1 MSQSEITEISAIS
14 DLSDE
19 LTIGDISKL
28 QIVIQIPDGI
38 YKDVKNGT
46 QFLHAIKFWKR
57 NNPFIFYQALLDARP
72 DLVAMACD
80 IPWLCSTCEGEYQEE
95 ELSIKTLINL
105 LKTEIPKDKWTQIYI
120 GLSQE
125 TEENVGYE
133 ITLNKMLEKGF
144 IKKDLITLMLVLKSI
159 KRLDVIEKLKRYQK
173 VFAEM
178 EDEEFESKFR
188 REINAQVKEMEEWE
202 LKLKQFMKSQFGK
215 VKQIIGSDET
225 VSLSHVYIDLTILK
239 QKPRAISMED
249 ETTYNEIAYLRQIA
263 NKQVKIE
270 PVNFTE
276 ELTSYESKEPEIW
289 CLIGNPGCG
298 KTFLAKRTAL
308 RFSSNELVGILY
320 SISIPCRN
328 PDWHAM
334 ESTRYE
340 ADKKVES
347 EYIQKW
353 LCLGLPIGSSW
364 SNNLAK
370 HLNQTDG
377 EGLLLIIDGLDEY
390 TKKVPFKDTL
400 LCLLLTRQSLIRA
413 TIILTSRPG
422 AWTDISSS
430 HDLKVDRYYQ
440 VLGFSPENRD
450 LYFKKQITIETKLKE
465 CCSLLE
471 RHDEM
476 AQLSLIPV
484 NASLFAAL
492 LKGEDSTSI
501 NSLTKL
507 YDELTL
513 YLIRR
518 ELTRM
523 NLEEFSRVTR
533 ISNFHTDILECLKR
547 IGFIAF
553 LGVANRDLA
562 SEENV
567 PLYLGREEYASQ
579 CLGLAHEHYKKE
591 SVGLITKV
599 WTFAHLTMQEFT
611 ASLWLSNTPWTEQC
625 LSIRYI
631 SHSSSNFSLFRMLV
645 RFLCGLLT
653 NRSAAVLTIMY
664 RHLTPQP
671 IQLIGLPISYQ
682 LEYTDSYHIEGWHS
696 FTKMYLQLTAILYE
710 TTSPK
715 IPIWYEHL
723 KQFLPT
729 PIYLYINKTVSP
741 NEWICFI
748 QSLDLIP
755 HIQHLDID
763 TRYINA
769 DQFKSLIQKMKVCS
783 ISLVSLS
790 FDEKDSTTVLS
801 YTDLIR
807 ETELKV
813 DTKISIQLTVC
824 DFSDVTT
831 AVNLFSPTTNQILSS
846 MRLWDNKY
854 SNNVLQQL
862 TKQLSVFQNLFVGES
877 ELSSDTLVPALCQAT
892 QLKVLHLYGIPA
904 KCHQALIAMLPQFSQ
919 LQQIGF
925 TDYSLLPPISKL
937 TNLTYLQIRDD
948 NTKDTTLSVYLLQLI
963 NGNRH
968 TLIGI
973 KLYYLERIGLNSWS
987 EFLNCLELCTNLVQL
1002 QLWHTSLP
1010 TDDVTHWCSAIN
1022 KLKLLVELEFFDV
1035 TLYDT
1040 GLISLC
1046 QGLVYHPAIR
1056 SIRLYDC
1063 MSTSLSCDALTY
1075 LIPTVSHL
1083 ETLRVTNLSEPD
1095 GDPILLLKETADE
1108 HSIQHY
1114 LH

>member
-1 MSQSEITEISAIS
+1 MNITELKGMTELSSELNRSEIIQ
-14 DLSDE
+14 LRN
-19 LTIGDISKL
+19 LIGIPEGLCEDISQGTHFLFAVKGWSGHNPYRFYLAL
-28 QIVIQIPDGI
+28 QNV
-38 YKDVKNGT
+38 
-46 QFLHAIKFWKR
+46 
-57 NNPFIFYQALLDARP
+57 RP
-72 DLVAMACD
+72 DLLAIACD
-80 IPWLCSTCEGEYQEE
+80 IPWLCVESPVDSDDEGK
-95 ELSIKTLINL
+95 ELSVKTLIEL
-105 LKTEIPKDKWTQIYI
+105 LRSEITKGQWLLIYMAAAN
-120 GLSQE
+120 E
-125 TEENVGYE
+125 TAHNVGFE
-133 ITLNKMLEKGF
+133 STMNKLFEKGL
-144 IKKDLITLMLVLKSI
+144 IQRDLVQLSEILDGIQRSDLVQQMKA
-159 KRLDVIEKLKRYQK
+159 YQR
-173 VFAEM
+173 VFAVM
-178 EDEEFESKFR
+178 EEEEFEAKTK
-188 REINAQVKEMEEWE
+188 REVGSQVKEMEQWE
-202 LKLKQFMKSQFGK
+202 KKLKQFMKSQYSK

-239 QKPRAISMED
+239 QKPRAINMED
-249 ETTYNEIAYLRQIA
+249 ETTYNEIAYLRKIA

-308 RFSSNELVGILY
+308 RFSSSELVGILY

-334 ESTRYE
+334 ECTRYE
-340 ADKKVES
+340 ADKKVDS

-353 LCLGLPIGSSW
+353 LCLGLPVGSSW
-364 SNNLAK
+364 SNDLAK

-390 TKKVPFKDTL
+390 TQKVPFKDTL

-430 HDLKVDRYYQ
+430 HELKVDRYYQ

-450 LYFKKQITIETKLKE
+450 LYFKKQITNETKLKE
-465 CCSLLE
+465 CYSLLE

-501 NSLTKL
+501 DSLTKL

-523 NLEEFSRVTR
+523 SLEEFSQVTR

-567 PLYLGREEYASQ
+567 PLYLGQEEYASHF
-579 CLGLAHEHYKKE
+579 LGLAHEHYKKE

-625 LSIRYI
+625 FSIRYI
-631 SHSSSNFSLFRMLV
+631 SHSSANFSLFRMLV

-653 NRSAAVLTIMY
+653 TRSAAVLTIMY

-682 LEYTDSYHIEGWHS
+682 LEYTDLYHIQGWKAFS
-696 FTKMYLQLTAILYE
+696 KMYLQLTAVLYE
-710 TTSPK
+710 TTSAK

-729 PIYLYINKTVSP
+729 PIYLYIKTAVSP

-748 QSLDLIP
+748 QSLDLVS
-755 HIQHLDID
+755 HIQHLDIN
-763 TRYINA
+763 TEYINA

-783 ISLVSLS
+783 ISLLALS
-790 FDEKDSTTVLS
+790 FYSKDSTTILS
-801 YTDLIR
+801 YTDLII
-807 ETELKV
+807 ETELNV
-813 DTKISIQLTVC
+813 DTKISIQLEGC
-824 DFSDVTT
+824 DFRDVT
-831 AVNLFSPTTNQILSS
+831 AVNLFSPTNNQILSS
-846 MRLWDNKY
+846 MKLWDNKY
-854 SNNVLQQL
+854 SDKVLQQL
-862 TKQLSVFQNLFVGES
+862 TNQLSVIQNLYVGGS

-904 KCHQALIAMLPQFSQ
+904 EYHQDFIAMLPQFSQ
-919 LQQIGF
+919 LQDIGF
-925 TDYSLLPPISKL
+925 YNYSLLPPISKL
-937 TNLTYLQIRDD
+937 TNLTYLQLQGY
-948 NTKDTTLSVYLLQLI
+948 NTKDTNISVYLLQLI

-968 TLIGI
+968 TLIGMV
-973 KLYYLERIGLNSWS
+973 LYYLERIGLNCWS

-1002 QLWHTSLP
+1002 QLWLTSLP
-1010 TDDVTHWCSAIN
+1010 ADDVTHWCSAVN
-1022 KLKLLVELEFFDV
+1022 KLKLLVELVFFIV

-1056 SIRLYDC
+1056 RIYLYYC
-1063 MSTSLSCDALTY
+1063 KNTSLSCEALTH
-1075 LIPTVSHL
+1075 LIPTLSHL
-1083 ETLRVTNLSEPD
+1083 EKLTVDNLSDPD
-1095 GDPILLLKETADE
+1095 VDPILLLRETADE
-1108 HSIQHY
+1108 HSIEHD
-1114 LH
+1114 LD

>member
-1 MSQSEITEISAIS
+1 MDFDTLNALS
-14 DLSDE
+14 DLAEE
-19 LTIGDISKL
+19 LTNAEVVRLQEVIGIPEGLCKEVTN
-28 QIVIQIPDGI
+28 QI
-38 YKDVKNGT
+38 
-46 QFLHAIKFWKR
+46 QFLYAIQRWKGH
-57 NNPFIFYQALLDARP
+57 NPFIFYQALQDIRP
-72 DLVAMACD
+72 DLIAIACD
-80 IPWLCSTCEGEYQEE
+80 IPWLCSTSPTEFEYQEE

-105 LKTEIPKDKWTQIYI
+105 LKTEISKDKWTLIYMNMT
-120 GLSQE
+120 E
-125 TEENVGYE
+125 KTEEQVGFE
-133 ITLNKMLEKGF
+133 ITMKKLLEKGL
-144 IKKDLITLMLVLKSI
+144 IKKDLHKMSLILKSI
-159 KRLDVIEKLKRYQK
+159 KRLDVIEKLKAYQR
-173 VFAEM
+173 VFAGM
-178 EDEEFESKFR
+178 EDEEFASKFK
-188 REINAQVKEMEEWE
+188 REIHVFVKEIIEWE
-202 LKLKQFMKSQFGK
+202 SKLKQFSLAQFDTI
-215 VKQIIGSDET
+215 KQITGSDEI

-239 QKPRAISMED
+239 QKPRAINMED
-249 ETTYNEIAYLRQIA
+249 ETTYNEIAYLRKIA
-263 NKQVKIE
+263 NQEVEIR
-270 PVNFTE
+270 PVNFTK
-276 ELTSYESKEPEIW
+276 ELKTYKPTKPEIW

-308 RFSSNELVGILY
+308 RFSSSELVGIVY

-334 ESTRYE
+334 ECTRYE
-340 ADKKVES
+340 ADKKVDS

-353 LCLGLPIGSSW
+353 LCLGLPVGSSW
-364 SNNLAK
+364 SNDLAK

-430 HDLKVDRYYQ
+430 HELKVDRYYQ

-450 LYFKKQITIETKLKE
+450 LYFKKQITNETKLKE

-501 NSLTKL
+501 DSLTKL

-523 NLEEFSRVTR
+523 SLEEFSRVIR

-567 PLYLGREEYASQ
+567 PLYLGQEEHASH

-671 IQLIGLPISYQ
+671 IQLIGLPMSYQ
-682 LEYTDSYHIEGWHS
+682 LEYINSYHIQGWHS
-696 FTKMYLQLTAILYE
+696 FTEMYLQLTAVLYE

-715 IPIWYEHL
+715 ISIWYEHL

-729 PIYLYINKTVSP
+729 PIYLYIRTAVSP

-748 QSLDLIP
+748 QSLDLVS
-755 HIQHLDID
+755 HIRYLDID

-769 DQFKSLIQKMKVCS
+769 NQFKSLTQKMRISS
-783 ISLVSLS
+783 ISLFALRFYS
-790 FDEKDSTTVLS
+790 KDSTTVLS

-807 ETELKV
+807 ETELNV
-813 DTKISIQLTVC
+813 NTKISIQLMDC
-824 DFSDVTT
+824 DFSDVTD
-831 AVNLFSPTTNQILSS
+831 VNLFSPTNNQILSS
-846 MRLWDNKY
+846 ISLWRNKY
-854 SNNVLQQL
+854 SDKVLQQL
-862 TKQLSVFQNLFVGES
+862 TNQLSAIQNLYVGGS
-877 ELSSDTLVPALCQAT
+877 ELTNDTLVPALCQAT
-892 QLKVLHLYGIPA
+892 QLKVLYLYDIPT
-904 KCHQALIAMLPQFSQ
+904 KYHQDLIALLPQFSQ
-919 LQQIGF
+919 LQEIGF
-925 TDYSLLPPISKL
+925 DNYSLLPPISKL
-937 TNLTYLQIRDD
+937 TNLTCLQSQDY

-968 TLIGI
+968 TLRGM
-973 KLYYLERIGLNSWS
+973 KLYYLQRIGLNNWS
-987 EFLNCLELCTNLVQL
+987 VFLNCLELCTSLVQL
-1002 QLWHTSLP
+1002 QLYDTSLP
-1010 TDDVTHWCSAIN
+1010 TDDVTHWCSAVN
-1022 KLKLLVELEFFDV
+1022 KLKLLVELVFLTV
-1035 TLYDT
+1035 TLCDT

-1046 QGLVYHPAIR
+1046 QGLVYHPAIK

-1063 MSTSLSCDALTY
+1063 ENTSLSCEALTH
-1075 LIPTVSHL
+1075 LIPTLSHL
-1083 ETLRVTNLSEPD
+1083 ERLEVNKLSKPE
-1095 GDPILLLKETADE
+1095 GDPILLLRETADE
-1108 HSIQHY
+1108 HSIEHY
-1114 LH
+1114 LR

>member
-1 MSQSEITEISAIS
+1 MEMEELTALKELSSELSSADVTQIKNEIGIPAALCENITEGT
-14 DLSDE
+14 DL
-19 LTIGDISKL
+19 II
-28 QIVIQIPDGI
+28 
-38 YKDVKNGT
+38 
-46 QFLHAIKFWKR
+46 AIKGWSGR
-57 NNPFIFYQALLDARP
+57 NPFQFYLTLQNVRP
-72 DLVAMACD
+72 DLLAMACE
-80 IPWLCSTCEGEYQEE
+80 IPWLCQSSPCDTNGHEE
-95 ELSIKTLINL
+95 ELSIKTLIDL
-105 LKTEIPKDKWTQIYI
+105 LKTEISKGNWNLIYI
-120 GLSQE
+120 SFANKTGENIGFEVTLS
-125 TEENVGYE
+125 
-133 ITLNKMLEKGF
+133 LLLEKGF
-144 IKKDLITLMLVLKSI
+144 IRSDLNKLAQILKGIQREDLVKQLI
-159 KRLDVIEKLKRYQK
+159 PYQARFK
-173 VFAEM
+173 VM
-178 EDEEFESKFR
+178 QDGEFESKFR
-188 REINAQVKEMEEWE
+188 REISAQVKEMEEWE

-215 VKQIIGSDET
+215 VKEIIGSDET
-225 VSLSHVYIDLTILK
+225 VSLSHVYIDLTILR
-239 QKPRAISMED
+239 QKPRAINMED

-263 NKQVKIE
+263 NKQVEIE

-308 RFSSNELVGILY
+308 RFNSSELVGIIY

-334 ESTRYE
+334 ECTRYE
-340 ADKKVES
+340 ADKKVQS

-353 LCLGLPIGSSW
+353 LCLGLPVGSSW
-364 SNNLAK
+364 SNDLAK

-430 HDLKVDRYYQ
+430 HELKVDRYYQ

-450 LYFKKQITIETKLKE
+450 LYFKTQITNGTKLKE
-465 CCSLLE
+465 CFSLLE

-501 NSLTKL
+501 DSLTKL

-523 NLEEFSRVTR
+523 SLEEFSRVTR

-567 PLYLGREEYASQ
+567 PLYLGQEEYASH

-671 IQLIGLPISYQ
+671 IQLIGMPMSYQ
-682 LEYTDSYHIEGWHS
+682 LEYADSYHIQGWYT
-696 FTKMYLQLTAILYE
+696 FTEMYLQLTAILYE

-729 PIYLYINKTVSP
+729 PIYLYIRTAVSP

-763 TRYINA
+763 TRCINSN
-769 DQFKSLIQKMKVCS
+769 QFKGLIQKMKVCS
-783 ISLVSLS
+783 INLLALS
-790 FDEKDSTTVLS
+790 FFEKDSTTVLS

-807 ETELKV
+807 EIELKV
-813 DTKISIQLTVC
+813 DTKISIQLFDC
-824 DFSDVTT
+824 DFCDVT

-846 MRLWDNKY
+846 MSLWDNKY
-854 SNNVLQQL
+854 SENVLQQL
-862 TKQLSVFQNLFVGES
+862 TKQLSAIQNLYVMGS
-877 ELSSDTLVPALCQAT
+877 ELSSDTLVSALCQAT
-892 QLKVLHLYGIPA
+892 QLKVLCLDDIPT
-904 KCHQALIAMLPQFSQ
+904 KYLQDFIAMLPQFSQ
-919 LQQIGF
+919 LQEIGI
-925 TDYSLLPPISKL
+925 DNYSLLPPISKL
-937 TNLTYLQIRDD
+937 TNLTYLQIQDD
-948 NTKDTTLSVYLLQLI
+948 IKDTTISVYQLQLI

-968 TLIGI
+968 TLRGM
-973 KLYYLERIGLNSWS
+973 KLHYLQRIGLNNWS
-987 EFLNCLELCTNLVQL
+987 EFLNCLELCTSLVQL
-1002 QLWHTSLP
+1002 RLWNTSLP
-1010 TDDVTHWCSAIN
+1010 TDDVTHWCSAVN
-1022 KLKLLVELEFFDV
+1022 KLKLLVELLFWDI

-1040 GLISLC
+1040 GLMSLC

-1056 SIRLYDC
+1056 SIWLYEC
-1063 MSTSLSCDALTY
+1063 MNTSLSCDALTH

-1083 ETLRVTNLSEPD
+1083 EILTVNNLSEPD
-1095 GDPILLLKETADE
+1095 GDYILLLKETADE
-1108 HSIQHY
+1108 HSIEHN
-1114 LH
+1114 LR

>member
-120 GLSQE
+120 GLAQE

-144 IKKDLITLMLVLKSI
+144 IKKNLITLILVLKSI
-159 KRLDVIEKLKRYQK
+159 KRLDVIEKLKAYRK

-178 EDEEFESKFR
+178 EDEEFESKFK
-188 REINAQVKEMEEWE
+188 REINAQVKEMIEWE

-215 VKQIIGSDET
+215 VKQMIGKDKP
-225 VSLSHVYIDLTILK
+225 VSLAEVYVDLTILK
-239 QKPRAISMED
+239 EEPREINMED
-249 ETTYNEIAYLRQIA
+249 ETTYNEIAYLQQIA

-328 PDWHAM
+328 PHWHAM

-340 ADKKVES
+340 ADKKVDS

-353 LCLGLPIGSSW
+353 LCLGLPVGSSW
-364 SNNLAK
+364 SNDLAK

-390 TKKVPFKDTL
+390 TKKVPFPDTL

-422 AWTDISSS
+422 AWIDISSS
-430 HDLKVDRYYQ
+430 HELYVDRYYQ

-450 LYFKKQITIETKLKE
+450 LYFKKQITNETKLKE

-492 LKGEDSTSI
+492 LKGEDSISI
-501 NSLTKL
+501 DSLTKL

-523 NLEEFSRVTR
+523 SLEEFSRVTR

-567 PLYLGREEYASQ
+567 PLYLGQEEYGSH

-631 SHSSSNFSLFRMLV
+631 SHSSANFSLFRMLV

-664 RHLTPQP
+664 RHLIPQP
-671 IQLIGLPISYQ
+671 IQLKGMPMSYQ
-682 LEYTDSYHIEGWHS
+682 LKYTDSYHIRGWHS
-696 FTKMYLQLTAILYE
+696 FTEMNFQLTAILYE

-729 PIYLYINKTVSP
+729 PIYLYISTTVSP

-748 QSLDLIP
+748 QSLDLFP

-763 TRYINA
+763 TRYINS
-769 DQFKSLIQKMKVCS
+769 DQFKGLIQKMKICS
-783 ISLVSLS
+783 ISLLALF
-790 FDEKDSTTVLS
+790 FDKKDSTTVLS
-801 YTDLIR
+801 YTDLII
-807 ETELKV
+807 ETKLKV
-813 DTKISIQLTVC
+813 DTKISIQLNDC
-824 DFSDVTT
+824 YFRDVT
-831 AVNLFSPTTNQILSS
+831 AVSIFSPTNNQILTS
-846 MRLWDNKY
+846 MKLWNNEY
-854 SNNVLQQL
+854 SNKVLQQL
-862 TKQLSVFQNLFVGES
+862 TNQLSAIQNLYVRGS

-892 QLKVLHLYGIPA
+892 QLKVLYLNYIPA
-904 KCHQALIAMLPQFSQ
+904 ECHQDFIAMLPQFSE
-919 LQQIGF
+919 LQEIKF
-925 TDYSLLPPISKL
+925 NNYSMLPPICNL
-937 TNLTYLQIRDD
+937 TNLTYLEIGDY
-948 NTKDTTLSVYLLQLI
+948 TTEDKPLSVYLLQLI

-968 TLIGI
+968 TLRGM
-973 KLYYLERIGLNSWS
+973 KLDYLQRIGLNNWCQ
-987 EFLNCLELCTNLVQL
+987 FLNYLELCSNLVQL
-1002 QLWHTSLP
+1002 RLDDTSLP
-1010 TDDVTHWCSAIN
+1010 TGDVTHWCSAVN
-1022 KLKLLVELEFFDV
+1022 KLKLLIQLVFWDV

-1046 QGLVYHPAIR
+1046 QGLVYHL
-1056 SIRLYDC
+1056 SIRRIRLSDC
-1063 MSTSLSCDALTY
+1063 KNTSLSCDALTH
-1075 LIPTVSHL
+1075 LIPTLSHL
-1083 ETLRVTNLSEPD
+1083 EILVVNNLSEPD
-1095 GDPILLLKETADE
+1095 GDPILLLKQTADE
-1108 HSIQHY
+1108 HSIQHT
-1114 LH
+1114 LD

>member
-38 YKDVKNGT
+38 YKEVKNGT

-144 IKKDLITLMLVLKSI
+144 IKKDLITLILVLKSI
-159 KRLDVIEKLKRYQK
+159 KRLDVIEKLKAYQK

-178 EDEEFESKFR
+178 EDEEFESKFK
-188 REINAQVKEMEEWE
+188 REIKAQVKEMIEWE
-202 LKLKQFMKSQFGK
+202 LKVKQFMKSQYSK

-239 QKPRAISMED
+239 QKPRAINMKD
-249 ETTYNEIAYLRQIA
+249 ETTYNEIAYLRKIA

-276 ELTSYESKEPEIW
+276 ELTSYEPKEPEIW
-289 CLIGNPGCG
+289 CLIWNPGCG

-308 RFSSNELVGILY
+308 RFNSNELVGILY

-353 LCLGLPIGSSW
+353 LCLGLPVGSNS
-364 SNNLAK
+364 SNDLAK

-400 LCLLLTRQSLIRA
+400 LCSLLTRQSLIRA

-430 HDLKVDRYYQ
+430 HELKIDRYYQ

-450 LYFKKQITIETKLKE
+450 LYFKKQITNVTKLKE

-484 NASLFAAL
+484 NVSLFAAL

-501 NSLTKL
+501 DSLTKL

-523 NLEEFSRVTR
+523 SLEEFSRVTR

-553 LGVANRDLA
+553 FGVANRDLA

-567 PLYLGREEYASQ
+567 PLYLGQEEYASH

-631 SHSSSNFSLFRMLV
+631 SHSNSNFSLFRMLV

-664 RHLTPQP
+664 RHLIPQP
-671 IQLIGLPISYQ
+671 IQLIGIPISYQ
-682 LEYTDSYHIEGWHS
+682 LEYTGSYHIQGWRIFS
-696 FTKMYLQLTAILYE
+696 EMYLQLTAVLYE

-715 IPIWYEHL
+715 IPIWYDHL

-729 PIYLYINKTVSP
+729 PIYLYIRTAVSP
-741 NEWICFI
+741 NEWICFM
-748 QSLDLIP
+748 QSLDLVP
-755 HIQHLDID
+755 HIQLI
-763 TRYINA
+763 YINTEYFNA
-769 DQFKSLIQKMKVCS
+769 NQFKSLIQKMKVCS
-783 ISLVSLS
+783 ISLLALS
-790 FDEKDSTTVLS
+790 FYEKDSATVLS
-801 YTDLIR
+801 YTDLIIV
-807 ETELKV
+807 TELKV
-813 DTKISIQLTVC
+813 NTKISIQLIDC
-824 DFSDVTT
+824 DFSDVT
-831 AVNLFSPTTNQILSS
+831 AVNLFYPTNNQILSCMS
-846 MRLWDNKY
+846 LWDNEY
-854 SNNVLQQL
+854 SEKVLQQL
-862 TKQLSVFQNLFVGES
+862 TNQLSAIQNLYVRGS
-877 ELSSDTLVPALCQAT
+877 ELSSDTLVSALCQAT
-892 QLKVLHLYGIPA
+892 QLKVLHLYDIPTEY
-904 KCHQALIAMLPQFSQ
+904 HQLLIAMLPQFSQ
-919 LQQIGF
+919 LQEIGF
-925 TDYSLLPPISKL
+925 NDYSLLPPISKL
-937 TNLTYLQIRDD
+937 TNLTYLEIQDY

-968 TLIGI
+968 TLRGME
-973 KLYYLERIGLNSWS
+973 LYYLQRIGLNCWN

-1002 QLWHTSLP
+1002 QLWDTSLP
-1010 TDDVTHWCSAIN
+1010 TDDVTHWCSAVN

-1040 GLISLC
+1040 GLMSLC

-1056 SIRLYDC
+1056 RITLFNC
-1063 MSTSLSCDALTY
+1063 MNSSLSCDALTH

-1083 ETLRVTNLSEPD
+1083 ERLTVTDLSEPD

-1108 HSIQHY
+1108 HSIEHD
-1114 LH
+1114 LD